1 MKLQILSDI
10 HSVYSTLQQTY
21 FTNYKTTIININHK
35 IKYDNLTIIEP
46 FRIDNKY
53 STISPIWKNYLGI
66 NSPNT
71 KLIVMGFMD
80 FQSRN
85 YIDLFKLPKDF
96 DKYLENALS
105 VSEDWEIPI
114 DGADIL
120 EYIKRFFAGHGG
132 NSVLSKLNSL
142 RQTFNIAHT
151 GLADG
156 SLSLNEIKNELLFP
170 YGKAE
175 WEELLNRWKNYYPYF
190 EYLPFKPAM
199 GKINKT
205 FADIKEFFSYNNI
218 TKQIFYE
225 KQINE
230 RLDEVYE
237 DLHNIDK
244 LYIRPEIYEKSF
256 TQRTQ

>member
-1 MKLQILSDI
+1 
-10 HSVYSTLQQTY
+10 
-21 FTNYKTTIININHK
+21 
-35 IKYDNLTIIEP
+35 
-46 FRIDNKY
+46 
-53 STISPIWKNYLGI
+53 
-66 NSPNT
+66 
-71 KLIVMGFMD
+71 MD

-96 DKYLENALS
+96 DEYLENSLS

-142 RQTFNIAHT
+142 RQTFNIAYT

-156 SLSLNEIKNELLFP
+156 SLSLDEIQNELLFP
-170 YGKAE
+170 HGKAE
-175 WEELLNRWKNYYPYF
+175 WDELLNRWKNYYPYF
-190 EYLPFKPAM
+190 EYLPFKPTM
-199 GKINKT
+199 EKINKT
-205 FADIKEFFSYNNI
+205 FADINEFFSYENI
-218 TKQIFYE
+218 TKQIFSE

-230 RLDEVYE
+230 RLDNVYT
-237 DLHNIDK
+237 DLHKIDK

>member
-1 MKLQILSDI
+1 MHFNLLKMLYYISNIKELYETLKLHYFKKEISK
-10 HSVYSTLQQTY
+10 YKYNSTANNL
-21 FTNYKTTIININHK
+21 IIV
-35 IKYDNLTIIEP
+35 EP

-53 STISPIWKNYLGI
+53 STISPIWKNYLAI
-66 NSPNT
+66 NYPNT

-85 YIDLFKLPKDF
+85 YIDLFHLPNNF
-96 DKYLENALS
+96 NEYLENALP

-142 RQTFNIAHT
+142 RQTFNIAYT

-156 SLSLNEIKNELLFP
+156 SLSLDEIHNELLFP
-170 YGKAE
+170 FGKVE
-175 WEELLNRWKNYYPYF
+175 WEELLNRWQNYYPYF
-190 EYLPFKPAM
+190 EFLPFKPAM
-199 GKINKT
+199 EKINNT
-205 FADIKEFFSYNNI
+205 FTDINEFFSDENI
-218 TKQIFYE
+218 TKQIFSE

-230 RLDEVYE
+230 RLDKVYSE
-237 DLHNIDK
+237 LHKIDE
-244 LYIRPEIYEKSF
+244 LYIRPEIYE
-256 TQRTQ
+256 